1 MAAILGD
8 GSIPDG
14 AVAIK
19 IDVDSVA
26 SMKGKGQYIYVSVA
40 SSEEA
45 ARATRPIVMFNNGH
59 EGGASSELFG
69 QGYEQNAGGMFQGLF
84 EAKIKPALQKL
95 LA

>member
-1 MAAILGD
+1 MAILGD

-19 IDVDSVA
+19 VDVDTVESI
-26 SMKGKGQYIYVSVA
+26 KGQYIYVTVA
-40 SSEEA
+40 ASEA
-45 ARATRPIVMFNNGH
+45 AAGATRPTVMFDNGH
-59 EGGASSELFG
+59 SSELFG
-69 QGYEQNAGGMFQGLF
+69 QGYEQNAGGMFQGLY